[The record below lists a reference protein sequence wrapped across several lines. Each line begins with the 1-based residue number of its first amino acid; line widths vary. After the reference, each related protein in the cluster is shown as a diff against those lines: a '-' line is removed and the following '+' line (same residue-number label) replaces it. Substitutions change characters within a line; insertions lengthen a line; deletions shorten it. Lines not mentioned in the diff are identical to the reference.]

1 MVQFKDISIIKK
13 IEEQIQILKAIDIE
27 TLLQGNNLPNEFDF
41 DGVTLL
47 IKEYLE
53 QFQPLFNRDLS
64 KLPFNQLDSIQTSF
78 STVINLTDELLH
90 FGIEESGNIKDDYT
104 KIISKFMSTR
114 NEILNGVL
122 LPVAVTGIQAIDI
135 DSIHQKT
142 NGVVKQFEIK
152 YQALDELLENS
163 IKEQNNHRKEA
174 ENTLANIRKMSA
186 YAGVSANAEAFHT
199 QSNAHSDSANNW
211 IGLTW
216 ASVLITAGVAV
227 YFLYSASE
235 KSNIPESVPEAI
247 QYIFAKLVIFSTL
260 TFTIIW
266 CSKNYKSHKHNQ
278 ILYDH
283 RATTLNTFEAFYN
296 GSKDEHVKD
305 AILLQAAYAAFA
317 NRQTGFESIQEKDSP
332 PAMQIVDVL
341 NKTVRTAGS
350 VSKDAGH
357 A

>member
-1 MVQFKDISIIKK
+1 MLKK
-13 IEEQIQILKAIDIE
+13 IENQIQELKRIDPDILIQSNDLANDLI
-27 TLLQGNNLPNEFDF
+27 FD
-41 DGVTLL
+41 DVILL
-47 IKEYLE
+47 IIEYLE
-53 QFQPLFNRDLS
+53 KFQPLFNRDLS
-64 KLPFNQLDSIQTSF
+64 QLPFTQLAKLETSF
-78 STVINLTDELLH
+78 SKVLELSSEIEN
-90 FGIEESGNIKDDYT
+90 FGIDDGYGNGKDRFDNIINKFIESRDT
-104 KIISKFMSTR
+104 
-114 NEILNGVL
+114 ILSRIL
-122 LPVAVTGIQAIDI
+122 LPLAVTGIQAIDI